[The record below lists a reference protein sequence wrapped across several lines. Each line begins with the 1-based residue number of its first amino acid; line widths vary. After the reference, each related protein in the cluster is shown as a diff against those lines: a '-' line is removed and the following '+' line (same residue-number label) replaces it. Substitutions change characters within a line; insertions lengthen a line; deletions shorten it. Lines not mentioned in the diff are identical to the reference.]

1 MPRKPKQSV
10 AVAVAASAA
19 IAAIPIAASP
29 VETVE
34 TVETVDAASP
44 GSPVETVDHHIPVG
58 RPFPSLTSIPV
69 QPDDWSKMW
78 ALLSRLPMSEK
89 AKSRHEIYNEMS
101 GEVNN
106 RCLNFLNWYVQAQ
119 EQAVQTVQ
127 TVQVQAVQTVQAP
140 PCTHGTLPAEIASLR
155 EQLQASQKEAA
166 HLRSIMAEVIK
177 QREAPRKTN
186 GFKTLAL

>member
-10 AVAVAASAA
+10 AVAVAS
-19 IAAIPIAASP
+19 AASP

-34 TVETVDAASP
+34 TVETVEIVET
-44 GSPVETVDHHIPVG
+44 VETVDHHIPVG

-119 EQAVQTVQ
+119 TQ
-127 TVQVQAVQTVQAP
+127 TVQVQAVQAVQVQTQTVQTVQAP

-177 QREAPRKTN
+177 QREAPRRTN

>member
-1 MPRKPKQSV
+1 MPRKPKQSL
-10 AVAVAASAA
+10 
-19 IAAIPIAASP
+19 AAIPIAASPASPASP

-34 TVETVDAASP
+34 TVETI
-44 GSPVETVDHHIPVG
+44 ETIDHHIPVG

-106 RCLNFLNWYVQAQ
+106 RCFNFLNWYVQAQ
-119 EQAVQTVQ
+119 AQTVQTVQ
-127 TVQVQAVQTVQAP
+127 TVQAQTVP